1 MVSIIV
7 PIYNVAPYLP
17 ACLDSIIQQTYR
29 DLEIILVDDGSTDG
43 CAAIADEYKAK
54 DERIRVIHQTNS
66 GLSAARNAGLRE
78 ATGEYVW
85 FIDSDD
91 YVALNACEILVRE
104 ATQDDDDVIIFSRQ
118 RFTEEGPLEDDILPN
133 ERYNTGR
140 EYIEHHLTNNF
151 SHSACHKLCK
161 RELLINHHIE
171 FESGRYED
179 CYFSFRVMCV
189 AQKVKVISDI
199 LYFYRRD
206 RVTSIVASINPKDSD
221 VLLTVERLEQW
232 LTERHD
238 ELVNADDFKI
248 YVFDWVF
255 SSIMIKYPCK
265 ILCNRTA
272 HQITKAIIHDKRFNK
287 YLKAVASIPSAGWK
301 RRIAAWTMDYCY
313 PIFALTVYSLYHIK
327 YHNSRNI

>member
-43 CAAIADEYKAK
+43 CAAIADKYKAQ
-54 DERIRVIHQTNS
+54 DERIRVIHQANS
-66 GLSAARNAGLRE
+66 GLSAARNAGLRV

-85 FIDSDD
+85 FVDSDD
-91 YVALNACEILVRE
+91 YIALDACEIL
-104 ATQDDDDVIIFSRQ
+104 AQKAMQDDDDVIICSRQ
-118 RFTEEGPLEDDILPN
+118 RFTEEGPLEDDILLN
-133 ERYNTGR
+133 EHYLTGK
-140 EYIEHHLTNNF
+140 EYINQHLTNRF
-151 SHSACHKLCK
+151 SHSACQKWCK

-171 FESGRYED
+171 FEPGRYED

-189 AQKVKVISDI
+189 AQKVTVTSDI

-221 VLLTVERLEQW
+221 VLLTIERLEHW
-232 LTERHD
+232 LTDRND
-238 ELVNADDFKI
+238 DLVNADEFKI
-248 YVFDWVF
+248 YVFDWIF

-265 ILCNRTA
+265 MLCNRSA

-287 YLKAVASIPSAGWK
+287 YIQSVASAPTAGWK
-301 RRIAAWTMDYCY
+301 RRIAAWTMGHCY
-313 PIFALTVYSLYHIK
+313 PVFAFIVYSLYHIK